1 MAHVS
6 YSELRNNLASYMDA
20 VCDDQAP
27 LFVTRQN
34 ARSVVLM
41 SADEYESLMETV
53 HLLKSPANSARLMR
67 SIQDADQGK
76 LGTHEL
82 LEPAISKPAVK

>member
-6 YSELRNNLASYMDA
+6 YSQLRNNLATYMDE
-20 VCDDQAP
+20 VCDDHAP

-41 SADEYESLMETV
+41 SEEDYEGLIETV
-53 HLLKSPANSARLMR
+53 HLLKSPANAARLLR
-67 SIQDADQGK
+67 SVQDADRAK
-76 LGTHEL
+76 LDGART
-82 LEPAISKPAVK
+82 S